1 MRLEIFENP
10 SDLGRGASRLAAS
23 AINSAIGKNGEA
35 RIVLSTGMSQFETL
49 ASLVKEDVDW
59 RRVTVFH
66 LDEYKGISISHKASF
81 RKYLNERFVSLVP
94 LKAFFP
100 VEGDIKELCEK
111 LREKPLDLGLIGIG
125 ENAHIAFNDPPC
137 DFETEDEYITVTL
150 NEACRRQQVREGWF
164 ESVNEVPPQAVS
176 MSCRQIMNCCTII
189 SAVPHAVKAEAV
201 RAALYADKVTPEIP
215 ASILKTHSDWTL
227 CLDRESASGLEF
239 DRIRYFS

>member
-1 MRLEIFENP
+1 MKLEIFENP
-10 SDLGRGASRLAAS
+10 SALGRGASHLAAS
-23 AINSAIGKNGEA
+23 AINSAIRKNGEA

-81 RKYLNERFVSLVP
+81 RKYLDERFVSLVP

-100 VEGDIKELCEK
+100 VEGNINELSEK
-111 LREKPLDLGLIGIG
+111 LREKPVDLGLIGIG

-176 MSCRQIMNCCTII
+176 MSCHQIMKCRTII

-215 ASILKTHSDWTL
+215 ASILKTHPDWTL
-227 CLDRESASGLEF
+227 CLDRGSVSGLHF

>member
-10 SDLGRGASRLAAS
+10 SALGRGASHLAAS
-23 AINSAIGKNGEA
+23 VVNSAIVKNGEA

-59 RRVTVFH
+59 RRVIVFH

-81 RKYLNERFVSLVP
+81 RKYLDERFVSLVP

-100 VEGDIKELCEK
+100 VEGDINELSGK
-111 LREKPLDLGLIGIG
+111 LREKPVDLGLIGIG

-137 DFETEDEYITVTL
+137 NFETEDEYITVTL

-176 MSCRQIMNCCTII
+176 MSCCQIMKCRTII

-201 RAALYADKVTPEIP
+201 RAVLYTDKVTPEIP
-215 ASILKTHSDWTL
+215 ASILKTHPDWTL
-227 CLDRESASGLEF
+227 CLDRGSASELEF